1 MKQTIGLVFSIGISI
16 FIGAF
21 VYTMIP
27 QTAFVD
33 NRQIFE
39 AFEGKKE
46 LEQRLEQMS
55 NKNQGILDSLGLKIQ
70 GIEKQIEID
79 NLGKERL
86 HQLQQEYQYLSQL
99 HQKEYQE
106 KSQEYTEAIWKQISE
121 YTREYGQSKGYD
133 YVFGIAGQGTLMYG
147 KDHYNITKEV
157 IIYIN
162 LKYAGN

>member
-46 LEQRLEQMS
+46 LEQRLS
-55 NKNQGILDSLGLKIQ
+55 RCLIKI
-70 GIEKQIEID
+70 
-79 NLGKERL
+79 
-86 HQLQQEYQYLSQL
+86 
-99 HQKEYQE
+99 
-106 KSQEYTEAIWKQISE
+106 
-121 YTREYGQSKGYD
+121 KGY
-133 YVFGIAGQGTLMYG
+133 
-147 KDHYNITKEV
+147 
-157 IIYIN
+157 
-162 LKYAGN
+162 